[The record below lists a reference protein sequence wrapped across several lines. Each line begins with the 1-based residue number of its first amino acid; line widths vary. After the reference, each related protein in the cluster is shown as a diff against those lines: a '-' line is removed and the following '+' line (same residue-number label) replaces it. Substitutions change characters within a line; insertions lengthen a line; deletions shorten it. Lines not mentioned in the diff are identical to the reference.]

1 MDETSSRGPLT
12 LKFVGVNDE
21 TTSEDDDE
29 EEEEENNNNIQ
40 THTSAICNGNNHHL
54 TVGKD

>member
-12 LKFVGVNDE
+12 LKFVGVDDE
-21 TTSEDDDE
+21 TTSEDND
-29 EEEEENNNNIQ
+29 EEEENNNNIQ
-40 THTSAICNGNNHHL
+40 THTSTICNGNNHNL